1 MGRSAIRMEGIA
13 KDFYDGRAVR
23 TVLADVNLQI
33 DTGEFTIIAGPS
45 GSGKTTLLTI
55 LGLILSPTRGRIVID
70 EKFDANFS
78 DDQRASL
85 RRKYYGFVFQ
95 HADLIPALNVIDN
108 ILVASYIQ
116 GGAVTRRGKD
126 RARIILEEFGLGAYP
141 NAMPQQL
148 STGQRQRVAIARA
161 LFNDP
166 ILILC
171 DEPTSALDIDSSRI
185 VLDTLKKL
193 SRDENRGVI
202 MVTHDPRVFPYADR
216 MIKLENGSVIY
227 DSKSKGQGGNHD
239 VEKN

>member
-1 MGRSAIRMEGIA
+1 MGRTAIRTEGIA
-13 KDFYDGRAVR
+13 KDFYDGRQVR
-23 TVLADVNLQI
+23 TVLADIDLQI
-33 DTGEFTIIAGPS
+33 ETGEFTIIAGPS

-70 EKFDANFS
+70 GKPVKDYS
-78 DDQRASL
+78 DDELASL

-95 HADLIPALNVIDN
+95 HADLVPALNVAEN

-116 GGAVTRRGKD
+116 GGAVTRRARD
-126 RARIILEEFGLGAYP
+126 RVQSILGDFGLSASAE
-141 NAMPQQL
+141 AMPQQL

-161 LFNDP
+161 LFNEP

-193 SRDENRGVI
+193 SRDENRGVV

-216 MIKLENGSVIY
+216 MIKLENGVITY
-227 DSKSKGQGGNHD
+227 DSNRPNQGGEND